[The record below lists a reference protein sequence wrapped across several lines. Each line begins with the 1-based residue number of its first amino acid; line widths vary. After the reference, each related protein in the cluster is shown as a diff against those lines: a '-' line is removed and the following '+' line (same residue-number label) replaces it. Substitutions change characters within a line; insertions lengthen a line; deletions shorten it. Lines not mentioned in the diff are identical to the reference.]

1 MINAPSPDHFRITV
15 SWTVLHRCAFAI
27 ADVALCL
34 GPCSVLMPDE
44 NKERFVKSEGVEL
57 MIIVIRQ
64 KRQAYASAFKT
75 LDFAL
80 TRCPSAC
87 DRFVTVQGLK
97 TLFAAFM
104 GKVRATGSGHHKAR
118 GIVRLACF

>member
-1 MINAPSPDHFRITV
+1 VPLR
-15 SWTVLHRCAFAI
+15 L
-27 ADVALCL
+27 LCL

-104 GKVRATGSGHHKAR
+104 GKVRRR
-118 GIVRLACF
+118 GVVIIKHGAS